1 MITTS
6 FAVIAYAN
14 KHSPFPGHPHFIYYK
29 PVLEMD
35 HAGEHMKV
43 QVLQENLQRGLSIV
57 GRAVATRSTLPI
69 TANVLLST
77 DRGRLKLAATDL
89 DISISAW
96 IGAKIDEEGATTVPS
111 RLIGDFVAQLPP
123 ATVSIEVPN
132 NGRQL
137 SLECAR
143 NEAKVNAMDSEDFP
157 RIPEIR
163 DGVTL
168 QFDPRQ
174 LRKAIERVEFAA
186 ATDDSRP
193 VLTGVHVKT
202 DGVRLTLAAADGFRL
217 AVSDITL
224 AETPSESIEVI
235 IPSRA
240 LRELSRLVGESNE
253 QVEMRINP
261 QRTQVLFAMTDV
273 EMVAQLIQGTF
284 PNYNQLIPAEY
295 RTKVTVSVDEF
306 KRETR
311 IAAIFARDGSGIIRL
326 QMSAG
331 EGGGM
336 PGQLTISARADE
348 IGNNEGKVDAKVEG
362 DASKIA
368 FNSRYLQDVLNVLQ
382 GSVVLEMTSPSSQG
396 VFRPVDE
403 NGILESGY
411 VHVVM
416 PMFVEW

>member
-1 MITTS
+1 
-6 FAVIAYAN
+6 
-14 KHSPFPGHPHFIYYK
+14 
-29 PVLEMD
+29 
-35 HAGEHMKV
+35 MKV

-57 GRAVATRSTLPI
+57 GRAVAARSTLPI
-69 TANVLLST
+69 TANVLLQT
-77 DRGRLKLAATDL
+77 DKGRLKLAATDL

-96 IGAKIDEEGATTVPS
+96 IGAKIDVEGATTVPS

-123 ATVSIEVPN
+123 ATVSLEVPGS
-132 NGRQL
+132 GRQL
-137 SLECAR
+137 RLECAR
-143 NEAKVNAMDSEDFP
+143 NDSTINAMDSEDFP
-157 RIPEIR
+157 RIPELR
-163 DGVTL
+163 DGVSL
-168 QFDPRQ
+168 SFDPKA

-202 DGVRLTLAAADGFRL
+202 DGVRLPLAAADGFRL
-217 AVSDITL
+217 AVADITL
-224 AETPSESIEVI
+224 AESPSEAVEVI
-235 IPSRA
+235 VPSRA
-240 LRELSRLVGESNE
+240 LRELSRLIGESNE

-284 PNYNQLIPAEY
+284 PNYNQLIPAEWT
-295 RTKVTVSVDEF
+295 TKITVNVDEF

-326 QMSAG
+326 QMG
-331 EGGGM
+331 PTDGG
-336 PGQLTISARADE
+336 PAQLTISARADE
-348 IGNNEGKVDAKVEG
+348 IGDNEGKVDVRIEG
-362 DASKIA
+362 DGSKIA

-382 GSVVLEMTSPSSQG
+382 GSVALEMTSPSSQG

-403 NGILESGY
+403 NGIAEPGY

-416 PMFVEW
+416 PMFVQW

>member
-1 MITTS
+1 
-6 FAVIAYAN
+6 
-14 KHSPFPGHPHFIYYK
+14 
-29 PVLEMD
+29 
-35 HAGEHMKV
+35 MKV

-69 TANVLLST
+69 TANVLVST

-89 DISISAW
+89 DISICAW

-111 RLIGDFVAQLPP
+111 RLISDFVAQLPA
-123 ATVSIEVPN
+123 ATVSLEVPQ
-132 NGRQL
+132 NGRQMR
-137 SLECAR
+137 LECAR
-143 NEAKVNAMDSEDFP
+143 NDSTINAMDAEDFP

-163 DGVTL
+163 DGVTI
-168 QFDPRQ
+168 QFDPKA
-174 LRKAIERVEFAA
+174 LRRAIERVEFAA

-193 VLTGVHVKT
+193 VLTGVHLKT
-202 DGVRLTLAAADGFRL
+202 DGTRLTMAAADGFRL
-217 AVSDITL
+217 AVADITL
-224 AETPSESIEVI
+224 PESPSESIEVI
-235 IPSRA
+235 VPARA

-253 QVEMRINP
+253 PVEMRVNP

-295 RTKVTVSVDEF
+295 GTKVLVNVDEF
-306 KRETR
+306 KREAR

-326 QMSAG
+326 QMAPG
-331 EGGGM
+331 EAGM

-348 IGNNEGKVDAKVEG
+348 IGDNEGKIDAKVEG
-362 DASKIA
+362 EGSKIA
-368 FNSRYLQDVLNVLQ
+368 FNSRYLQDVLNVLT
-382 GSVVLEMTSPSSQG
+382 GTVALEMTSPSSQG

-403 NGILESGY
+403 NGVSAPGY

-416 PMFVEW
+416 PMFVQW

>member
-1 MITTS
+1 
-6 FAVIAYAN
+6 
-14 KHSPFPGHPHFIYYK
+14 
-29 PVLEMD
+29 
-35 HAGEHMKV
+35 MKV

-57 GRAVATRSTLPI
+57 GRAVAARSTLPI
-69 TANVLLST
+69 TANVLLQT

-89 DISISAW
+89 DISICAW
-96 IGAKIDEEGATTVPS
+96 IGAKIDVEGATTVPS
-111 RLIGDFVAQLPP
+111 RLIGDFVSQLPP
-123 ATVSIEVPN
+123 ATVSIEVPG

-137 SLECAR
+137 RLECAR
-143 NEAKVNAMDSEDFP
+143 NDSTINAMDSEDFP
-157 RIPEIR
+157 RIPELR
-163 DGVTL
+163 DGVSVT
-168 QFDPRQ
+168 FDPKA
-174 LRKAIERVEFAA
+174 LRRAIERVEFAA

-193 VLTGVHVKT
+193 VLTGVHLKT
-202 DGVRLTLAAADGFRL
+202 DGTRLTLAAADGFRL

-224 AETPSESIEVI
+224 TESPSEAIEII

-253 QVEMRINP
+253 PVEMRINP

-295 RTKVTVSVDEF
+295 NTKVLVNVDEF

-326 QMSAG
+326 QMAPG
-331 EGGGM
+331 EGGAM

-348 IGNNEGKVDAKVEG
+348 IGDNEGKVDARVEG

-382 GSVVLEMTSPSSQG
+382 GSVALEMTSPSSQG
-396 VFRPVDE
+396 VFRPADE
-403 NGILESGY
+403 NGTAEAGY
-411 VHVVM
+411 DHVVM
-416 PMFVEW
+416 TMFVQW

>member
-1 MITTS
+1 
-6 FAVIAYAN
+6 
-14 KHSPFPGHPHFIYYK
+14 
-29 PVLEMD
+29 
-35 HAGEHMKV
+35 MKV

-69 TANVLLST
+69 TANVLVST

-89 DISISAW
+89 DISICAW

-111 RLIGDFVAQLPP
+111 RLISDFVAQLPA
-123 ATVSIEVPN
+123 ATVSLEVPQ
-132 NGRQL
+132 NGRQMR
-137 SLECAR
+137 LECAR
-143 NEAKVNAMDSEDFP
+143 NDSTINAMDAEDFP

-163 DGVTL
+163 DGVTI
-168 QFDPRQ
+168 QFDPKA
-174 LRKAIERVEFAA
+174 LRRAIERVEFAA

-193 VLTGVHVKT
+193 VLTGVHLKT
-202 DGVRLTLAAADGFRL
+202 DGTRLTMAAADGFRL
-217 AVSDITL
+217 AVADITL
-224 AETPSESIEVI
+224 PESPSESIEVI
-235 IPSRA
+235 VPARA

-253 QVEMRINP
+253 PVEMRVNP

-295 RTKVTVSVDEF
+295 GTKVLVNVDEF
-306 KRETR
+306 KREAR

-326 QMSAG
+326 QMAPG
-331 EGGGM
+331 EAGM

-348 IGNNEGKVDAKVEG
+348 IGDNEGKIDAKVEG
-362 DASKIA
+362 EGSKIA
-368 FNSRYLQDVLNVLQ
+368 FNSRYLQDVLNVLT
-382 GSVVLEMTSPSSQG
+382 GTVALEMTSPSSQG

-403 NGILESGY
+403 NGVSEPGY

-416 PMFVEW
+416 PMFVQW

>member
-1 MITTS
+1 MPS
-6 FAVIAYAN
+6 SAYEQLFRRLSTKLFPLDAN
-14 KHSPFPGHPHFIYYK
+14 SYTCHTGPNWIRR
-29 PVLEMD
+29 VNT
-35 HAGEHMKV
+35 MKV

-69 TANVLLST
+69 TANVLLQT

-89 DISISAW
+89 DISICAW
-96 IGAKIDEEGATTVPS
+96 IGAKIDEDGATTVPS

-123 ATVSIEVPN
+123 ATVSLDVPA

-137 SLECAR
+137 RLECAR
-143 NEAKVNAMDSEDFP
+143 NESTVNAMDSEDFP
-157 RIPEIR
+157 RIPELR
-163 DGVTL
+163 DGVSL
-168 QFDPRQ
+168 QFDPRA
-174 LRKAIERVEFAA
+174 LRRAIERVEFAS

-193 VLTGVHVKT
+193 VLTGVHLKT
-202 DGVRLTLAAADGFRL
+202 DGTRLTLAAADGFRL
-217 AVSDITL
+217 AVADITL
-224 AETPSESIEVI
+224 PQSPPEPVAVI

-240 LRELSRLVGESNE
+240 LRELSRLISDSEE

-261 QRTQVLFAMTDV
+261 QRTQVLFAKTDV

-284 PNYNQLIPAEY
+284 PNYNQLIPADFN
-295 RTKVTVSVDEF
+295 TKVTVSVDEF

-326 QMSAG
+326 QMAPG
-331 EGGGM
+331 EGGQ

-348 IGNNEGKVDAKVEG
+348 IGDNEGKVDCRVEG

-368 FNSRYLQDVLNVLQ
+368 FNSRYLQDVLNVLS

-396 VFRPVDE
+396 VFRPIDE
-403 NGILESGY
+403 NGIAEPGY

-416 PMFVEW
+416 PMFVQW

>member
-1 MITTS
+1 
-6 FAVIAYAN
+6 
-14 KHSPFPGHPHFIYYK
+14 
-29 PVLEMD
+29 MD
-35 HAGEHMKV
+35 HTGEHMKV

-57 GRAVATRSTLPI
+57 GRAVAARSTLPI
-69 TANVLLST
+69 TANVLLQT

-89 DISISAW
+89 DISICAW

-123 ATVSIEVPN
+123 ATVSLEVPG

-137 SLECAR
+137 RLECAR
-143 NEAKVNAMDSEDFP
+143 NDSTINAMDSEDFP
-157 RIPEIR
+157 RIPELK

-168 QFDPRQ
+168 SFDPKA
-174 LRKAIERVEFAA
+174 LRRAIERVEFAA

-224 AETPSESIEVI
+224 AETPSESVEVI

-295 RTKVTVSVDEF
+295 STKVTVNVDEF

-326 QMSAG
+326 QMSPN
-331 EGGGM
+331 EGG
-336 PGQLTISARADE
+336 PGQMTISARADE
-348 IGNNEGKVDAKVEG
+348 IGNNDGQVDVKISG
-362 DASKIA
+362 DLTTNKIA
-368 FNSRYLQDVLNVLQ
+368 FNSRYLQDVLNVLS
-382 GSVVLEMTSPSSQG
+382 GSVALEMSSPSSQG

-403 NGILESGY
+403 NGVAESGY

-416 PMFVEW
+416 PMFVQW

>member
-1 MITTS
+1 
-6 FAVIAYAN
+6 
-14 KHSPFPGHPHFIYYK
+14 
-29 PVLEMD
+29 
-35 HAGEHMKV
+35 MKV

-69 TANVLLST
+69 TANVLVST

-89 DISISAW
+89 DISICAW

-111 RLIGDFVAQLPP
+111 RLISDFVAQLPA
-123 ATVSIEVPN
+123 ATVSLEVPQ
-132 NGRQL
+132 NGRQMR
-137 SLECAR
+137 LECAR
-143 NEAKVNAMDSEDFP
+143 NDSTINAMDAEDFP

-163 DGVTL
+163 DGVTI
-168 QFDPRQ
+168 QFDPKA
-174 LRKAIERVEFAA
+174 LRRAIERVEFAA

-193 VLTGVHVKT
+193 VLTGVHLKT
-202 DGVRLTLAAADGFRL
+202 DGTRLTMAAADGFRL
-217 AVSDITL
+217 AVADITL
-224 AETPSESIEVI
+224 PESPSESIEVI
-235 IPSRA
+235 VPARA

-253 QVEMRINP
+253 QVEMRVNP

-295 RTKVTVSVDEF
+295 GTKVLVNVDEF
-306 KRETR
+306 KREAR

-326 QMSAG
+326 QMAPG
-331 EGGGM
+331 DAGM

-348 IGNNEGKVDAKVEG
+348 IGDNEGKIDAKVEG
-362 DASKIA
+362 EGSKIA
-368 FNSRYLQDVLNVLQ
+368 FNSRYLQDVLNVLS
-382 GSVVLEMTSPSSQG
+382 GTVALEMTSPSSQG

-403 NGILESGY
+403 NGVSEPGY

-416 PMFVEW
+416 PMFVQW